1 MEFYNTN
8 KDFREYVDKYCR
20 KHKCTVE
27 EALTHVIVKEVE
39 KLYRKIE
46 T

>member
-1 MEFYNTN
+1 MELYKSN

-27 EALTHVIVKEVE
+27 EALSHELVKEVE
-39 KLYRKIE
+39 KAYKGIVE
-46 T
+46 